1 MYMEE
6 FVSTY
11 NYGLL
16 GILVVVAIV
25 ILYVYISYKSPSKTT
40 SDLIIKESKIK
51 GAGRGVYANKNYK
64 QGEIIETC
72 PMIDV
77 DVNTTPDDHILQD
90 YIFDHIT
97 DENKRVLV
105 FGYGSMYNHSD
116 DYNVDYDQTQENTMV
131 YTANRDIQK
140 GEELYI
146 SYGDDYWNSRNN

>member
-1 MYMEE
+1 MEE

-11 NYGLL
+11 NYEIL
-16 GILVVVAIV
+16 GILVVAIV
-25 ILYVYISYKSPSKTT
+25 ILYVYISYKSPSETM
-40 SDLIIKESKIK
+40 SNLIIKQSKIK

-64 QGEIIETC
+64 QGEIVETC
-72 PMIDV
+72 PMIEV
-77 DVNTTPDDHILQD
+77 DINTTPDDHILQD

-146 SYGDDYWNSRNN
+146 SYGDDYWNSRN